1 MLTVLTQTP
10 LLREVAHIA
19 SHADAT
25 APETARRMIASH
37 HLIAADYGRR
47 VMGITRGTISERDI
61 RRQRNAPPQGA
72 SALASEPA
80 AVFGTLRREIVARTP
95 IRSLVDG

>member
-1 MLTVLTQTP
+1 
-10 LLREVAHIA
+10 
-19 SHADAT
+19 
-25 APETARRMIASH
+25 
-37 HLIAADYGRR
+37 
-47 VMGITRGTISERDI
+47 MGITRGDDFGEGRPAAPG
-61 RRQRNAPPQGA
+61 QRNAPPQGA

>member
-1 MLTVLTQTP
+1 
-10 LLREVAHIA
+10 
-19 SHADAT
+19 
-25 APETARRMIASH
+25 
-37 HLIAADYGRR
+37 
-47 VMGITRGTISERDI
+47 MGITRGTISERDI
-61 RRQRNAPPQGA
+61 RRGQRNAPPQGA

>member
-1 MLTVLTQTP
+1 M
-10 LLREVAHIA
+10 
-19 SHADAT
+19 
-25 APETARRMIASH
+25 
-37 HLIAADYGRR
+37 
-47 VMGITRGTISERDI
+47 MGITRGTISERDV
-61 RRQRNAPPQGA
+61 RRPQGQRNAPPQGA